1 MLESQFSFQHHAVAG
16 ATLDRGQC
24 GPMNHHDHPHARD
37 VRIRELREA
46 IGLTQEALA
55 SRVGVNR
62 DTIWRWEIGQSVPQ
76 RRFRVSLARRLGVSI
91 EELGLPHPTTSDG
104 QTE

>member
-1 MLESQFSFQHHAVAG
+1 
-16 ATLDRGQC
+16 
-24 GPMNHHDHPHARD
+24 MNHDDRPHARD

-91 EELGLPHPTTSDG
+91 EELGLLHPFTTSDG

>member
-1 MLESQFSFQHHAVAG
+1 
-16 ATLDRGQC
+16 
-24 GPMNHHDHPHARD
+24 
-37 VRIRELREA
+37 
-46 IGLTQEALA
+46 
-55 SRVGVNR
+55 VNR

>member
-1 MLESQFSFQHHAVAG
+1 
-16 ATLDRGQC
+16 
-24 GPMNHHDHPHARD
+24 MNHDDRPHARD

-91 EELGLPHPTTSDG
+91 EELGLPHHFTTSDG